1 MFNVRGQTYY
11 VGPPPV
17 VALTPPDVVE
27 GNPDGPLA
35 RLFREALLK
44 NLETFSVEIRLPG
57 YPLLNCNFARCGQA
71 AGVAQWWRRGREPDA
86 LTAYL
91 PGLEDEE
98 EHLVEQVLAV
108 KRYPISLH
116 NWHNVLEAKRP
127 VHANFLLTPGSSK
140 DPLIPPGASALA
152 FSFFSILGVVDNEKL
167 P

>member
-17 VALTPPDVVE
+17 VALTLPDTVDE
-27 GNPDGPLA
+27 NADGTLA

-44 NLETFSVEIRLPG
+44 NPETFSVEIRLPG

-71 AGVAQWWRRGREPDA
+71 AGVAQWWRGRDPDA

-91 PGLEDEE
+91 PGLDDEE

-127 VHANFLLTPGSSK
+127 VHANFLLTPASAN
-140 DPLIPPGASALA
+140 DPLIPSAASALA
-152 FSFFSILGVVDNEKL
+152 FSFFSILGVVDNERE
-167 P
+167 